1 MLKLRI
7 LRKECN
13 LSQKELAQKL
23 GVSQSNIYNYEMGR
37 TEPSIEILCKLANV
51 LDVTVDYLVGNSDE
65 LGNVGTTEQFTE
77 EEIDLVRCYRAIGKA
92 ERLALI
98 TTAKSFYS
106 QIKEKSGSHAT

>member
-1 MLKLRI
+1 MLKIKDLREEKG
-7 LRKECN
+7 LT
-13 LSQKELAQKL
+13 QKELAQRIHSTNK
-23 GVSQSNIYNYEMGR
+23 NIWAYENGIAS
-37 TEPSIEILCKLANV
+37 PSIDV
-51 LDVTVDYLVGNSDE
+51 LIRIARLFEVTVDYLVGNSDE